1 MCINNPHC
9 QSSEIITFLC
19 KYYIVTSDTL
29 VGFFLDV
36 LFYCFL
42 QFYQSFIRN
51 QDGRKTGLQK
61 KNKRICVREITF
73 LTARSPLHV
82 IFCYFLSLLPFPWRT
97 SWMTPIKIHNIAM
110 DCILWCRKNENLLQF
125 STSWLASLRTWYYF
139 RHFLASAFLPIYCY
153 CYYINYK

>member
-1 MCINNPHC
+1 MQILYSYFRYTGRLFLGCALLLLPAIL
-9 QSSEIITFLC
+9 SELYKKPRWEKDWSTE
-19 KYYIVTSDTL
+19 KKL
-29 VGFFLDV
+29 V
-36 LFYCFL
+36 
-42 QFYQSFIRN
+42 
-51 QDGRKTGLQK
+51 K
-61 KNKRICVREITF
+61 KRICVREITF
-73 LTARSPLHV
+73 LTARSPFHV
-82 IFCYFLSLLPFPWRT
+82 IFCCFLSLLPFPWRT